1 MKQVIEFLTFLTKS
15 QKRFTRTP
23 IHVIVTA
30 EEGNLAEPIKIEL
43 KLLHLANP
51 PPSTHIT

>member
-15 QKRFTRTP
+15 QKRLTRTP

-30 EEGNLAEPIKIEL
+30 EEGNLAEPMKIEL